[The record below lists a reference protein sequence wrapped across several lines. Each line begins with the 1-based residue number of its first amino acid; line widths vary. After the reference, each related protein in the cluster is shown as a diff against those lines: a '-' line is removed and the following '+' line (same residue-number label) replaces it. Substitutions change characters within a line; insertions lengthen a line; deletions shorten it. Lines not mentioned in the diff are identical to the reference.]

1 MDNVQIRTQLTA
13 SFLAVYGCA
22 GDGNRIASFVE
33 LFKDVPVEIL
43 RAAYDKVLLES
54 EKIPVPAMV
63 YKAVKDLTAEQNGT
77 KYLTWAEAWK
87 EIDQQIVENGIY
99 SAPHFTRPEIAEAVK
114 AYGWRNLC
122 ETLTKDMDTARA
134 QLRNMY
140 YDICKRKDE
149 QIING
154 YVLGNNKLLENKV
167 KLIGK
172 KCP

>member
-54 EKIPVPAMV
+54 EKTPVPAMV
-63 YKAVKDLTAEQNGT
+63 YKAVKDLTDERNGT

-87 EIDQQIVENGIY
+87 EIDQQIRENGVY
-99 SAPHFTRPEIAEAVK
+99 SKPHFSRPEIEETVK

-122 ETLTKDMDTARA
+122 ETLTKDMGIVRS
-134 QLRNMY
+134 QLKNMY
-140 YDICKRKDE
+140 LDICNRKEE
-149 QIING
+149 QRING
-154 YVLGNNKLLENKV
+154 YVLGNTKLLEHANV
-167 KLIGK
+167 KRIV
-172 KCP
+172 